1 MRRYPGYIF
10 DLDGTLYRGSDPI
23 EYAVEVVNQ
32 LAAEG
37 ARIRYL
43 TNNSGYTAEKI
54 SEKLT
59 AMGFP
64 VPVDSIYSSGLGA
77 AEYLR
82 THKAKSVFVV
92 GQPGL
97 HEILSSYGIRTTQES
112 PADFVLVGICR
123 SFTYDLLDR
132 ALQCLLGG
140 AKLIAT
146 NKDTTFPLEEGRLA
160 PGAGSIV
167 AAVEAASGMKATVIG
182 KPEPTL
188 IQHLLAQMDLKPEAV
203 LVVGDRLDTDIESA
217 TRAQC
222 PAHLVLTGVTSV
234 ASTAG
239 LSWSKD
245 LRDLLQS

>member
-10 DLDGTLYRGSDPI
+10 DLDGTLYRGADPI
-23 EYAVEVVNQ
+23 EHAVEVVSQ
-32 LAAEG
+32 LVAEG
-37 ARIRYL
+37 AKVRFL

-64 VPVDSIYSSGLGA
+64 APVESIYSSGLGA
-77 AEYLR
+77 ANYLR
-82 THKAKSVFVV
+82 TQGAKSVFVV

-97 HEILSSYGIRTTQES
+97 HEILTSYGLNIVETA

-146 NKDTTFPLEEGRLA
+146 NKDTTFPLENGRIS

-188 IQHLLAQMDLKPEAV
+188 VQHLLAQMNLRPEDV
-203 LVVGDRLDTDIESA
+203 LVVGDRIDTDIESA
-217 TRAQC
+217 RRANC
-222 PAHLVLTGVTSV
+222 PSHLVLTGVTPEPV
-234 ASTAG
+234 LG
-239 LSWSKD
+239 LSYSDD
-245 LRDLLQS
+245 LQKLLQS